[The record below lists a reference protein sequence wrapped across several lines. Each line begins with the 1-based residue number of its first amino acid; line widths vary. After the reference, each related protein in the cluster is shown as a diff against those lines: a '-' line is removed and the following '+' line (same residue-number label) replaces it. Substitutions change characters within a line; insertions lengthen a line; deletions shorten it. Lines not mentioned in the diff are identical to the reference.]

1 MPIPRAGTSIASYR
15 VDDSAEVPARA
26 VMAFGNAL
34 SAEGAQIIAEAK
46 VEQEKIDTTKVEDA
60 WNQYKNRALDL
71 TVGEKGVLN
80 TKGADAVNVNLLG
93 TTSASLTEARKLI
106 EESLGN
112 DEQKKRF
119 RQRADITDLQTK
131 HQVLSH
137 MVAQQQ
143 EYAKTVFTGSE
154 AAARAQISAM
164 PTDPG
169 VFTGARDTLMA
180 QADAYLANNGIKDK
194 ASIDSFK
201 AKLNDNLWVTR
212 INALLYS
219 QPTLAESLFRA
230 NQAEI
235 KDPEIRLVL
244 QNKTREVALAV
255 IASNVADE
263 IVNDTRTELA
273 KPQAP
278 PGLTTVTTPGTKP
291 ADDMRVAPKLQ
302 LERDQNRLRLLE
314 DELKDTPNDAALQKE
329 ITNAKA
335 SIARQQRAIAA
346 GGGDTN
352 QRRVSNDT
360 DALVTNTNGLPN
372 SRDVAAQLPMMTAK
386 INERADA
393 LYGKDPNNPD
403 KIAFVKRVT
412 GELQARVSQEV
423 QQLNAIQRQAQGTL
437 LDAVM
442 GISSQPEAPG
452 LMATGGAPAAPQKI
466 TSIDQIMKN
475 PTLARAY
482 QLMDVQAKIAVDNM
496 IARNLQATDQG
507 DYAYF
512 RQLFDRIHL
521 EPGDPNKIDFYQQI
535 TRPDVANRLSM
546 TQIQQLRQEIDRA
559 ETPGMRSPNQM
570 RKAADAMV
578 ANYFRTNVMFTA
590 QPERQIA
597 ATMRWNEEA
606 GKKIDQYVKEGKDVR
621 SLFMMDSKDSIVSP
635 AYLQTFVNSTP
646 AQGLAEGAAAVK
658 AGGAPVNIARA
669 PDTIKTAAD
678 AEAWIKTLP
687 PNVTMFMDSKGQLRQ
702 LPQRTGPAAPQYG
715 NRADGT
721 PKGNGFLGPLQTKD
735 GRVSTEIS
743 IGVQIDGKEVEI
755 PTLVPGLTKK
765 EIDSLLAG
773 ERPSDAIVDKAV
785 EHAKKRMAAGKSPF
799 ADASESPTT
808 APTMDATGKLVNPT
822 TAAQEPAIP
831 KLVIRETVA
840 EKAARMK
847 REAEIR
853 RADRGVAIIEGV
865 QAVGR
870 GVRTAQEAASGA
882 LVAGAEALTPPN
894 EAERSARSFRELV
907 RLGSYTPAAESVILD
922 AMDSGM
928 LTPAEERTARAMLRQ
943 LATQRKK

>member
-1 MPIPRAGTSIASYR
+1 MPVKLPTADSLGEMPIPRAGTGIASYR
-15 VDDSAEVPARA
+15 VDDSAEAPARA
-26 VMAFGNAL
+26 VMALGNAM

-60 WNQYKNRALDL
+60 WNQYKNKALDL

-106 EESLGN
+106 EQNLGN
-112 DEQKKRF
+112 DEQKNRF

-137 MVAQQQ
+137 MVSQQQ

-180 QADAYLANNGIKDK
+180 QADAYLSNNGIKDK
-194 ASIDSFK
+194 GSIDSFK

-219 QPTLAESLFRA
+219 QPALAESMFRA
-230 NQAEI
+230 NQNQI
-235 KDPEIRLVL
+235 KDPEVRLVL
-244 QNKTREVALAV
+244 QNKTREVAMTV
-255 IASNVADE
+255 VASNVADE

-278 PGLTTVTTPGTKP
+278 PGLTSVTTNPGQKP
-291 ADDMRVAPKLQ
+291 ADDMRVAPSLQ
-302 LERDQNRLRLLE
+302 LQRDRDRLRLLE
-314 DELKDTPNDAALQKE
+314 DELKADPEDAALKKE
-329 ITNAKA
+329 ITGVRASVAKQEKA
-335 SIARQQRAIAA
+335 VAA
-346 GGGDTN
+346 GPADRN
-352 QRRVSNDT
+352 LRQVANDVNPV
-360 DALVTNTNGLPN
+360 VTNTNGLPN
-372 SRDVAAQLPMMTAK
+372 SRDIAAQLPVMMAK
-386 INERADA
+386 INDRADA
-393 LYGKDPNNPD
+393 LYGKDQGNPD
-403 KIAFVKRVT
+403 RAAFIKRVT

-423 QQLNAIQRQAQGTL
+423 QQLNAVQRQAQGTL

-442 GISSQPEAPG
+442 GIGTAQQGPG
-452 LMATGGAPAAPQKI
+452 LMATGGQPVAPQKI
-466 TSIDQIMKN
+466 TSLDQVMKD

-496 IARNLQATDQG
+496 IERNLRATDTG
-507 DYAYF
+507 DYAFY

-521 EPGDPNKIDFYQQI
+521 DPGNPAKIDFYQQI
-535 TRPDVANRLSM
+535 TRPEVANRLSM
-546 TQIQQLRQEIDRA
+546 QQIQQLRLELDRD

-570 RKAADAMV
+570 RKAADANV
-578 ANYFRTNVMFTA
+578 SAYFRTNVMFTA
-590 QPERQIA
+590 QPDRQIA

-621 SLFMMDSKDSIVSP
+621 SLFMLDTKDSIVSQ

-658 AGGAPVNIARA
+658 AGAAPVNIVRA
-669 PDTIKTAAD
+669 PDTIKTPAE

-687 PNVTMFMDSKGQLRQ
+687 PNVTMFMDSKGQMRQ
-702 LPQRTGPAAPQYG
+702 VPARLSNEP
-715 NRADGT
+715 DT
-721 PKGNGFLGPLQTKD
+721 PT
-735 GRVSTEIS
+735 
-743 IGVQIDGKEVEI
+743 
-755 PTLVPGLTKK
+755 PT
-765 EIDSLLAG
+765 
-773 ERPSDAIVDKAV
+773 DK
-785 EHAKKRMAAGKSPF
+785 
-799 ADASESPTT
+799 
-808 APTMDATGKLVNPT
+808 MDATGKLVT
-822 TAAQEPAIP
+822 TPQATQEPAIP
-831 KLVIRETVA
+831 KLVVRETVA

-865 QAVGR
+865 QAIGR

-882 LVAGAEALTPPN
+882 LVAGAEAVTLPG

-907 RLGSYTPAAESVILD
+907 RLGSYTPAAENVILD

-943 LATQRKK
+943 LAGQRKK